1 MFKCVFACIFRAQ
14 CTVILSIRHIQS
26 EKHQRIQ
33 LAHVKSDVQD
43 QDQTQDNE
51 MYQIYLYAI
60 VNIVNIVKFS
70 VINFVHLIIEQLFG
84 IQFEVSISINE

>member
-60 VNIVNIVKFS
+60 VNIVKFS

-84 IQFEVSISINE
+84 IQFEVSISINK